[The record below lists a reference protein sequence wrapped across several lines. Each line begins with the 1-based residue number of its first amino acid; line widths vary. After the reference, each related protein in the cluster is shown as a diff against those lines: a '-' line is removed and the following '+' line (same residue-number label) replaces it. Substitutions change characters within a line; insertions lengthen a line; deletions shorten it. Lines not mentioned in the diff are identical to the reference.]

1 MTDPVVIQW
10 DSASLPVEIRSW
22 LPEGLRGLPPGRYLI
37 EPFLDDDDLTSEEEH
52 SLLQAMQE
60 IEAGQGVPWEH
71 VRGESRN
78 LIAE

>member
-10 DSASLPVEIRSW
+10 DSASLPAEVRPL

-37 EPFLDDDDLTSEEEH
+37 EPLPDDDDLTAEEEQG
-52 SLLQAMQE
+52 LLQAIRE
-60 IEAGQGVPWEH
+60 IEAGQAVPWEQ
-71 VRGESRN
+71 VRAESRN